1 MFSLT
6 GRNLEDFAKE
16 YFFDSMGIANYHLGV
31 RQKSI
36 DGKSLVL
43 TVEGLYMTWRSMA
56 KVGVMKLQMGLFDGT
71 SILSDEYIGTSVQDQ
86 PPDSGYPYGFY
97 WHLNKSLGHIRKV
110 WRCIPCNWS
119 RRTNYML
126 SGTGCDL

>member
-1 MFSLT
+1 
-6 GRNLEDFAKE
+6 LEDFAKE

-56 KVGVMKLQMGLFDGT
+56 KLGVMKLQMGLFD
-71 SILSDEYIGTSVQDQ
+71 
-86 PPDSGYPYGFY
+86 PDSGYPYGFY

-119 RRTNYML
+119 RRTNDML